1 MKRTSAI
8 LLCLIVLTV
17 LGSPG
22 GAWAKNKST
31 VAVLDFESIGAEE
44 HLGKAVAEIIRTEL
58 VGTQDY
64 RVVERAQIN
73 RALSEQTLQKSGLID
88 DESAVQLGKIIGADL
103 IVIGSVVKIGTAYT
117 INSRMIDVKTGE
129 AKLGR
134 NVTGN
139 DLNLLTSLSQELIQ
153 NLFGGSVKPSATET
167 IPEKRPVKGASA
179 GRWHYDER
187 YWIVDGNS
195 LRNAGYPKD
204 VIAWLARTLPDE
216 TDVTLTFSAKGRDA
230 SDYYEMI
237 FILYGNRSLNPDFW
251 DDGII
256 INYKIEDRG
265 TQGGGHQSWL
275 RIGNIYR
282 GATWVGR
289 QYHLPLFRP
298 DTPHTVRIIY
308 KNKRFS
314 FFIDDVVIHRDV
326 LIPLKKALGYLGI
339 AGYWENRHE
348 FTVSDV
354 IIR

>member
-1 MKRTSAI
+1 MKRTSVI
-8 LLCLIVLTV
+8 LLSIIVFTALCLPNM
-17 LGSPG
+17 S
-22 GAWAKNKST
+22 WDKNKAT

-44 HLGKAVAEIIRTEL
+44 HLGKAVAEIVRTEL

-88 DESAVQLGKIIGADL
+88 NESAVQIGKIIGADL

-153 NLFGGSVKPSATET
+153 NLFGEPKKPASTEAV
-167 IPEKRPVKGASA
+167 PEKRPEKGTPPV
-179 GRWHYDER
+179 RWHYDER
-187 YWIVDGNS
+187 FWIVEGSS
-195 LRNAGYPKD
+195 LRNVGFSKD
-204 VIAWLARTLPDE
+204 TVAWFARTLPHE
-216 TDVTLTFSAKGRDA
+216 IDVTLTFSAKGRDA
-230 SDYYEMI
+230 TDYYEMI

-256 INYKIEDRG
+256 VNYKIEDRG
-265 TQGGGHQSWL
+265 TRGGGHQSWL
-275 RIGNIYR
+275 RVGNIYR
-282 GATWVGR
+282 GAAWVGR
-289 QYHLPLFRP
+289 QQHLPFFRP

-308 KNKRFS
+308 KNKRLS
-314 FFIDDVVIHRDV
+314 FFIDDIPIHRDV
-326 LIPLKKALGYLGI
+326 LIPLKKAPGYLGV
-339 AGYWENRHE
+339 ASYWENLHE

-354 IIR
+354 MIR

>member
-1 MKRTSAI
+1 MKRTAAI

-22 GAWAKNKST
+22 SALAKNKST

-58 VGTQDY
+58 VGMQEY

-73 RALSEQTLQKSGLID
+73 KALSEQTLQKSGIID

-153 NLFGGSVKPSATET
+153 NLFGGTVKPAATAT
-167 IPEKRPVKGASA
+167 IPERRPEKGAPA
-179 GRWHYDER
+179 GRWYCDER

-204 VIAWLARTLPDE
+204 SIAWLSRTLPDE
-216 TDVTLTFSAKGRDA
+216 TDVTFAFSAKGRDA
-230 SDYYEMI
+230 TDYYEMI

-265 TQGGGHQSWL
+265 TRGGGHQSWL

-289 QYHLPLFRP
+289 QYHLPFFRP
-298 DTPHTVRIIY
+298 DTPHTARIVY
-308 KNKRFS
+308 KNKRLS
-314 FFIDDVVIHRDV
+314 FFIDDVPIYRDI
-326 LIPLKKALGYLGI
+326 LIPLKKASGYLGI

>member
-1 MKRTSAI
+1 MKKIHTI
-8 LLCLIVLTV
+8 FLLSFLMIISLHGV
-17 LGSPG
+17 SM
-22 GAWAKNKST
+22 AKDKAT
-31 VAVLDFESIGAEE
+31 VAILDFESIGTEE

-58 VGTQDY
+58 VGTQGY

-88 DESAVQLGKIIGADL
+88 DKSAVQIGKIIGADL
-103 IVIGSVVKIGTAYT
+103 IIIGSVVKIGTSYT

-139 DLNLLTSLSQELIQ
+139 DLNLLTNLSQELIQ
-153 NLFGGSVKPSATET
+153 NLFSGKVKSTPSESA
-167 IPEKRPVKGASA
+167 PERRPESSASTRA
-179 GRWHYDER
+179 RWHYDER
-187 YWIVDGNS
+187 YWLLEGVN
-195 LRNAGYPKD
+195 LRNVGYPKD
-204 VIAWLARTLPDE
+204 AIAWFERTLPDE
-216 TDVTLTFSAKGRDA
+216 TDVTFTYTTKGRDG
-230 SDYYEMI
+230 SNYYEVI
-237 FILYGNRSLNPDFW
+237 FILYGNRSLNSDFW

-256 INYKIEDRG
+256 INYKIEDPGTRG
-265 TQGGGHQSWL
+265 DGHQSWI
-275 RIGNIYR
+275 RIGNLYR

-289 QYHLPLFRP
+289 QNHLPFFKP

-314 FFIDDVVIHRDV
+314 FFIDNVAIHKDVP
-326 LIPLKKALGYLGI
+326 IPLKKAPGYLGV

-354 IIR
+354 VIR

>member
-1 MKRTSAI
+1 MKRTFAI
-8 LLCLIVLTV
+8 LLCLILLTV
-17 LGSPG
+17 LGLSG

-58 VGTQDY
+58 VGTEDY
-64 RVVERAQIN
+64 QVVERAQIN
-73 RALSEQTLQKSGLID
+73 RALSEQALQKSGLID
-88 DESAVQLGKIIGADL
+88 DKSAVQLGKIIGADL

-153 NLFGGSVKPSATET
+153 NLFGGTVKPTATET
-167 IPEKRPVKGASA
+167 IPERRPAKGAP
-179 GRWHYDER
+179 GRWYYDER
-187 YWIVDGNS
+187 YWIVDGKS

-204 VIAWLARTLPDE
+204 TIAWLARSLPDE

-230 SDYYEMI
+230 SHYYEMI

-256 INYKIEDRG
+256 INYKIEDPYTR
-265 TQGGGHQSWL
+265 GGGHQSWL

-289 QYHLPLFRP
+289 QYHLPFFRP
-298 DTPHTVRIIY
+298 DEPHTARIIY
-308 KNKRFS
+308 KNKRLS
-314 FFIDDVVIHRDV
+314 FFIDDVPIYSDV
-326 LIPLKKALGYLGI
+326 LIPLKKASGYLGI

-348 FTVSDV
+348 FTVSNV
-354 IIR
+354 IIK